1 MDSVLALNQIWTRG
15 MNGLIKPQ
23 AQPKSDLSNK
33 SFTIWHKSN
42 MQKDTDESTV
52 SSADL
57 KWPGFFNDARGKS
70 SKEIVGL
77 CDPNVLVFDLL

>member
-15 MNGLIKPQ
+15 MNGLIRSQ

-33 SFTIWHKSN
+33 SFPIWHKSN

-57 KWPGFFNDARGKS
+57 K
-70 SKEIVGL
+70 
-77 CDPNVLVFDLL
+77 